1 MRSLGLGVVVVLAAA
16 CGNSTPGNSDGG
28 PIGPDGASVDGWT
41 PPPPGDGGPPNGK
54 SPNVGGCD
62 ILPPDNPW
70 NRDVSG
76 DPLRPDSAAL
86 IAAMAPSAA
95 LHPDWGTFTEQYGIP
110 INVGVAPPVKITWTA
125 KWGPT
130 ESDKLAC
137 PNAADGQF
145 CYPIGSTAKIEGGPS
160 AKTTS
165 DRHALWIDTTGA
177 PGNCT
182 LYELYN
188 TQNWVGPG
196 WTAANGAI
204 FPLGTNALRTLGWTS
219 ADAAGLPVMPG
230 LARLDE
236 IKAGQIRHALRFTMN
251 NTRQG
256 YIKPA
261 THAAG
266 NTNTTDPPM
275 GLRVRL
281 KASVTVAGASP
292 EAAVLV
298 AAMKKYGLM
307 LADNGSDWYISG
319 ETNDGWTPVIGGI
332 LTAFGKLHGSDFE
345 VVDTGPIETTG
356 L

>member
-1 MRSLGLGVVVVLAAA
+1 MRISWIHGLTVLAAIG
-16 CGNSTPGNSDGG
+16 CGVAGTNGDAG
-28 PIGPDGASVDGWT
+28 PND
-41 PPPPGDGGPPNGK
+41 GDGGGLLDGARPDGGVPPNGK
-54 SPNVGGCD
+54 SPTLAGCD

-70 NRDVSG
+70 NRDVSA
-76 DPLRPDSAAL
+76 DALRADSAAL
-86 IAAMAPSAA
+86 IAVMAPGTG

-110 INVGVAPPVKITWTA
+110 INVGTAAPVKMTWTA
-125 KWGPT
+125 GWGAQ
-130 ESDKLAC
+130 ESDKRAC
-137 PNAADGQF
+137 ANAADGAF
-145 CYPIGSTAKIEGGPS
+145 CYPVGTNARIEGGPQAS
-160 AKTTS
+160 SGS
-165 DRHALWIDTTGA
+165 DRHVLWLDPTGA
-177 PGNCT
+177 PGSCT

-188 TQNWVGPG
+188 TQNWTGPG

-219 ADAAGLPVMPG
+219 ADAAGLPILPG

-236 IKAGQIRHALRFTMN
+236 IKAGEIRHALRFTMSAS
-251 NTRQG
+251 RQG

-266 NTNTTDPPM
+266 NVSTTLPPM

-281 KASVTVAGASP
+281 KANVTVANASP

-307 LADNGSDWYISG
+307 LADNGSNWYISG
-319 ETNDGWTPVIGGI
+319 ETNDGWTAVIDGI
-332 LTAFGKLHGSDFE
+332 LQAFAKIHGSDFE
-345 VVDTGPIETTG
+345 AVDTGPIETTG